1 MKIIVKAKTKAKE
14 EKVERVGQPV
24 IDFTNKNLDNKKEGN
39 AGGVGGE
46 KYQMVQGDLFAE

>member
-39 AGGVGGE
+39 ELVT
-46 KYQMVQGDLFAE
+46 